1 MIEDKERWNR
11 RHVEKP
17 MRSGVEPIVQK
28 YIAEATSGRALDI
41 ACGIGRNTHYLADNG
56 FKVDAIDIS
65 DYALSQLKK
74 SDTINTIEVD
84 LDAYV
89 IQQDHYELIVNIN
102 YLSRRLFPQ
111 IKNGLK
117 KGGVLIFET
126 FIVAHGDFAQPSNPE
141 FLLQKNELLHAF
153 IGLDIIYYEERD
165 DVNLRGEATRVA
177 SLVAKKPF

>member
-17 MRSGVEPIVQK
+17 MRSGVEPIVEK
-28 YIAEATSGRALDI
+28 YIHQASSGKALDI
-41 ACGIGRNTHYLADNG
+41 ACGIGRNTHFMAENG
-56 FKVDAIDIS
+56 FNVDAVDIS
-65 DYALSQLKK
+65 DYALSQVRESNTIKK
-74 SDTINTIEVD
+74 IEVD
-84 LDAYV
+84 LDSYV
-89 IQQDHYELIVNIN
+89 IEQESYDLIVNIN

-117 KGGVLIFET
+117 KGGIVIFET

-153 IGLDIIYYEERD
+153 IGLDTIYYEERD
-165 DVNLRGEATRVA
+165 DINLRGEKTRVA
-177 SLVAKKPF
+177 SLVAQKPL